1 MELEELESKVNASP
15 ALRELRDRCMTEMS
29 FRMDNSA
36 QFGIILILSLISVAI
51 QVATYCKNKN
61 KAELKQDI
69 RNIRTLPPRK
79 LMRLRRRANKL
90 WREEFPNHPV
100 NPRDPNPMLTVMY
113 ELGETADDAALD
125 ELLALAN
132 VPD

>member
-1 MELEELESKVNASP
+1 MQLEELEAKVNASP
-15 ALRELRDRCMTEMS
+15 ALRELRDKCMTEMS
-29 FRMDNSA
+29 FRVDNSA
-36 QFGIILILSLISVAI
+36 QFGIILILSMISLAI
-51 QVATYCKNKN
+51 QIATYCKNKN
-61 KAELKQDI
+61 KAELLQDM

-79 LMRLRRRANKL
+79 LMRLRRRVNKL
-90 WREEFPNHPV
+90 WREEFPDYPV

-113 ELGETADDAALD
+113 ELGETAEDAALN

>member
-1 MELEELESKVNASP
+1 MELELLEAKVNASP
-15 ALRELRDRCMTEMS
+15 ALRELRDRCMTELS

-36 QFGIILILSLISVAI
+36 QIAIILIISLISIAI
-51 QVATYCKNKN
+51 QIATYCKNKP
-61 KAELKQDI
+61 KAEIKQDM

-79 LMRLRRRANKL
+79 LMRLRRRVNKL
-90 WREEFPNHPV
+90 WREEFSNQPV
-100 NPRDPNPMLTVMY
+100 NPRDPNPLLTVMY

-125 ELLALAN
+125 ELLALAD

>member
-1 MELEELESKVNASP
+1 MKLEELEAKVNASP
-15 ALRELRDRCMTEMS
+15 ALRDLRDRCMTEMS

-36 QFGIILILSLISVAI
+36 QFGIILILSMISVAI
-51 QVATYCKNKN
+51 QIATYCKNKN

-90 WREEFPNHPV
+90 WREEFPNQPV
-100 NPRDPNPMLTVMY
+100 NPKDPNPMLTVMY

>member
-1 MELEELESKVNASP
+1 
-15 ALRELRDRCMTEMS
+15 MTEMS
-29 FRMDNSA
+29 FRVDNSA
-36 QFGIILILSLISVAI
+36 QFGIILILSMISLAI
-51 QVATYCKNKN
+51 QIATYCKNKN
-61 KAELKQDI
+61 KAELLQDM

-79 LMRLRRRANKL
+79 LMRLRRRVNKL
-90 WREEFPNHPV
+90 WREEFPDYPV

-113 ELGETADDAALD
+113 ELGETAEDAALN